1 MIWSN
6 LMFARHQQT
15 ANRRPLVLA
24 RFGGLGNHRAP
35 LGFSGDSHACW
46 QTLAYQIGF
55 TSTAANVL
63 QVSGE
68 TPIKLSTESPDKTIN

>member
-1 MIWSN
+1 MAFF
-6 LMFARHQQT
+6 L
-15 ANRRPLVLA
+15 
-24 RFGGLGNHRAP
+24 GGLGNHRAP

-63 QVSGE
+63 QVSE
-68 TPIKLSTESPDKTIN
+68 RRR